1 MKIKFHV
8 DFFEFV
14 PSHIRISMVVVVF
27 RTIFF
32 PLPSIFARS
41 LARSLAC
48 SSLHLSSKCR
58 LSRFASVALM
68 AYYNSGYTHIASVC
82 EWMLF

>member
-41 LARSLAC
+41 LARLLALPFT
-48 SSLHLSSKCR
+48 SPP
-58 LSRFASVALM
+58 SVACLV
-68 AYYNSGYTHIASVC
+68 SLVSH
-82 EWMLF
+82 